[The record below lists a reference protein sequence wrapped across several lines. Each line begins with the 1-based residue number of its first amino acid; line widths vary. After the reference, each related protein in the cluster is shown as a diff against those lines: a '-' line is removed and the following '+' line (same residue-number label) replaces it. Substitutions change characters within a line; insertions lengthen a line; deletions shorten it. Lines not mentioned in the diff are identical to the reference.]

1 MYKIFNFSFLK
12 PSIHDFLKHF
22 NHFYHFKP
30 LLLFSSLCIS
40 FSFYNKVCSL
50 LKPSIKKVNPVKSY
64 VDCYKEK
71 LDKLY
76 KDYCCN
82 LVEKS
87 LKENLSFSSY
97 CTIIE
102 NTPRGNV
109 IMSYNNDSKCIKY
122 YCDFSITNEILRT
135 VFQKFVL
142 TFKFF
147 PLYYGTFEIIKNDD
161 NDENLDNDD
170 IGYNIDTIERND
182 TYNNHLKTVDTVSLH
197 VSSNKKET
205 KETKEKESKKD
216 QLLKKHSKVFAKFKN
231 YKDVNKDPDNSSST
245 NSTTNTMLKNKLK
258 NNEKDK
264 DNVTSFHKH
273 NNSNT
278 LLHNFFNSQN
288 SNNTNNSYQET
299 NNNYL
304 EFCSFKRIGKICD
317 YKLLNRKD
325 KTNKKHSSKNV
336 SFSEFMKL
344 KNT

>member
-1 MYKIFNFSFLK
+1 MFLK
-12 PSIHDFLKHF
+12 PSIHNFLIHF
-22 NHFYHFKP
+22 NHFKP
-30 LLLFSSLCIS
+30 LFLFSSLCIS
-40 FSFYNKVCSL
+40 FSLYNKVCSL
-50 LKPSIKKVNPVKSY
+50 LKPSVKKVNPVKSY
-64 VDCYKEK
+64 VDCYKVK

-87 LKENLSFSSY
+87 LKENLSFSSH
-97 CTIIE
+97 CSIIE

-147 PLYYGTFEIIKNDD
+147 PLYYGTFEIIKN
-161 NDENLDNDD
+161 NDDD
-170 IGYNIDTIERND
+170 IGYNIDAIERND
-182 TYNNHLKTVDTVSLH
+182 TYNNHLETVDTVAVH

-205 KETKEKESKKD
+205 KDKESKKD
-216 QLLKKHSKVFAKFKN
+216 QLLKKHSNVFAKFKN

-245 NSTTNTMLKNKLK
+245 TNTKLK
-258 NNEKDK
+258 NNEKDKEK

-288 SNNTNNSYQET
+288 SNNNTDNSYQET

-317 YKLLNRKD
+317 YKLLNIKD

-344 KNT
+344 KNR